1 MNLLWYNIDMWCR
14 KDEMP
19 VDNVSKNKLEAIKLI
34 ADKIIQTTYKNLLLE
49 LRFIDVAL
57 AQLKPE
63 ASVDVAYL
71 ATNGKTVYYNQ
82 IELVR
87 KFHKE
92 PNRVTHDIMHLLL
105 HCVFKH
111 IFLKNTML
119 TYWNLACDITVEQ
132 LISTIK
138 APCIKVHTPEK
149 IKKLQ
154 EIENVVD
161 QFTPHNVMTYLQLK
175 NLKKDDIE
183 ALESLFHVDEHDLW
197 GKTSEIANKGGE
209 LRISITAQELEKL
222 WSNVSRAVELNLSSF
237 YKKQGDIAGNLQ
249 QKLKQINREP
259 YDYSRFLKKFSQI
272 QEVTKVNQD
281 EFDYIFYTYGLSMYD
296 NMPLIEPLEYKDC
309 HTIKDFVIAIDTS
322 GSTSG
327 EIVQKFLE
335 KTYNILKTMDGFAER
350 MNLYIIQCDAQ
361 IQEVAHIKSQ
371 FELDDYIKNF
381 TIKGLGGT
389 DFRPVFGYIRKLL
402 EEKVF
407 QNLKGMIY
415 FTDGYGTFP
424 AEKTPYDTAFVFV
437 VPEDYE
443 QVTVPPWAI
452 KVLLTEQEIIEF
464 KKEKEV

>member
-1 MNLLWYNIDMWCR
+1 MDSESR
-14 KDEMP
+14 D
-19 VDNVSKNKLEAIKLI
+19 KLEAIKLI
-34 ADKIIQTTYKNLLLE
+34 SAKIIQATYKNLLLE

-82 IELVR
+82 IELVK
-87 KFHKE
+87 KFQKE

-111 IFLKNTML
+111 LFFKNSML
-119 TYWNLACDITVEQ
+119 PYWNLACDITVEQ

-138 APCIKVHTPEK
+138 APCIKVHSLEMAE
-149 IKKLQ
+149 KLQ
-154 EIENVVD
+154 EIENVVE
-161 QFTPHNVMTYLQLK
+161 QFTPQNVMTYLQLK
-175 NLKKDDIE
+175 NLKKE
-183 ALESLFHVDEHDLW
+183 ELEELESIFQVDDHDLW
-197 GKTSEIANKGGE
+197 QKTSETGKIASEQK
-209 LRISITAQELEKL
+209 ITITVQELEKL
-222 WSNVSRAVELNLSSF
+222 WSDVSRAVELNMNSF
-237 YKKQGDIAGNLQ
+237 YKKQGNMAGSLQ
-249 QKLKQINREP
+249 QKLRQINREP
-259 YDYSRFLKKFSQI
+259 YDYSKFLKKFSQI

-309 HTIKDFVIAIDTS
+309 HAIKDFVIAIDTS

-335 KTYNILKTMDGFAER
+335 KTYNILKTIEGFTQR

-371 FELDDYIKNF
+371 LELDNYIKNF

-389 DFRPVFGYIRKLL
+389 DFRPVFGYVRKLL

-415 FTDGYGTFP
+415 FTDGYGNFP
-424 AEKTPYDTAFVFV
+424 SEKTPYDTAFVFV

-443 QVTVPPWAI
+443 NVTVPPWAI
-452 KVLLTEQEIIEF
+452 KVLLTEKEITEF
-464 KKEKEV
+464 RNEKEV